1 MRRLRGRHRAT
12 LALLVAV
19 VAFSLIRKL
28 DRSEIAYLI
37 GDVDWS
43 RVAIAAA
50 LSVVP
55 LTLRGLRA
63 VTVYHR
69 AGYAI
74 AGGTL
79 TALTIRNHALGS
91 FTGTSAAATL
101 SAHRVPTRNAVALSA
116 YERIIEF
123 TTLFLLLGAAL
134 LVTLASTAIAA
145 GVILF
150 GAASLLVVLTITFR
164 WLQVAAGFYGLAS
177 TFAARLLP
185 TEAVA
190 TALIGPRLF
199 TSTLLLTLAVFAFE
213 ALQALLVMQALG
225 LDVNLAEAW
234 VIVAIGMVT
243 GMAALLPLSL
253 GTQDVGAVWAVGI
266 YGFGTSVGVAAA
278 LLLRLAVT
286 LPALLLGG
294 LALLIGG
301 GSHPVQPAASD
312 TASDEVGDVANDP
325 TPERDVEGFFRSP

>member
-1 MRRLRGRHRAT
+1 MRRLQGRHRAP

-19 VAFSLIRKL
+19 VAFALIRKL
-28 DRSEIAYLI
+28 DRSEIADLF

-43 RVAIAAA
+43 RVAIGAA

-63 VTVYHR
+63 VTIYHR

-74 AGGTL
+74 PGGTL

-91 FTGTSAAATL
+91 FTATSAAATL
-101 SAHRVPTRNAVALSA
+101 TAHGVPMKNAVALSA
-116 YERIIEF
+116 YERLIEF
-123 TTLFLLLGAAL
+123 TTLFLLLGSAL
-134 LVTLASTAIAA
+134 LVTLAPTAIAT

-150 GAASLLVVLTITFR
+150 GAAGLLVVLTIAFR

-190 TALIGPRLF
+190 SALIGPRLF
-199 TSTLLLTLAVFAFE
+199 ASTLLLTLAVFAFE
-213 ALQALLVMQALG
+213 ALQTLLVIEALG

-234 VIVAIGMVT
+234 VIVAIGTVAGIAT
-243 GMAALLPLSL
+243 LLPLSL
-253 GTQDVGAVWAVGI
+253 VTQDAGAVWAVGI
-266 YGFGTSVGVAAA
+266 YGFSTSVGLAAA

-286 LPALLLGG
+286 LPALLLGA
-294 LALLIGG
+294 LALLVSG
-301 GSHPVQPAASD
+301 GSHPTQPAASG
-312 TASDEVGDVANDP
+312 TTNDEADDATSQP
-325 TPERDVEGFFRSP
+325 DVEGFFRSP

>member
-1 MRRLRGRHRAT
+1 MRRLRGRHRAA
-12 LALLVAV
+12 LALLVAAA
-19 VAFSLIRKL
+19 AFSLVRKL
-28 DRSEIAYLI
+28 DRSEIADLI

-50 LSVVP
+50 ISVVP

-91 FTGTSAAATL
+91 FTATSAATTL
-101 SAHRVPTRNAVALSA
+101 TAHGVPTKNAVALSA

-123 TTLFLLLGAAL
+123 TTLILLLGAAL
-134 LVTLASTAIAA
+134 LVTLAPTAIAT

-150 GAASLLVVLTITFR
+150 GAAGLLVVLTIVFR
-164 WLQVAAGFYGLAS
+164 WLRVAAGFYGLAS
-177 TFAARLLP
+177 TFAAQLLP

-190 TALIGPRLF
+190 TALIRPRLF
-199 TSTLLLTLAVFAFE
+199 STTLLLTLAVFAFE

-225 LDVNLAEAW
+225 LSVDLAEAW
-234 VIVAIGMVT
+234 VIVAIGMLA

-253 GTQDVGAVWAVGI
+253 GTQDAGAVWAVGI
-266 YGFGTSVGVAAA
+266 YGFGASVGVAAA

-294 LALLIGG
+294 LALLVGG
-301 GSHPVQPAASD
+301 GSHPAQPAASD
-312 TASDEVGDVANDP
+312 TTSDEAGDP
-325 TPERDVEGFFRSP
+325 TRERDIEGFFRSP